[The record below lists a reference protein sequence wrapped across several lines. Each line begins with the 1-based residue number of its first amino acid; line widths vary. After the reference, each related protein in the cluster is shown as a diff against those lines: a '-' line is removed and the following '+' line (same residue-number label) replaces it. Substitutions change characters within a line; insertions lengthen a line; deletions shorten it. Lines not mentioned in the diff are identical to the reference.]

1 VIQWGLR
8 HLDLARG
15 TTLAAQ
21 ILQSEIERLRMMGW
35 SSIIALP
42 AETAVPLSNAFATDS
57 ALAERFRLTRA
68 VARDTREA
76 SAITWHSAQS
86 VTLVVDSRA
95 ITYTHADGSF
105 TRTDQAGAKVL
116 ITGITQFA
124 FKGYNITGNE
134 LPSIGNTTSL
144 ANAAAWTKQL
154 QISLQSSRSPGDT
167 ATATHKVLSA
177 RYILRNK
184 RVTA

>member
-1 VIQWGLR
+1 MITSIRSPARDRRRGGFTLAEILIALGLSGLVLGAILTTFIFLTRTGLR
-8 HLDLARG
+8 VELYNDMERQAR
-15 TTLAAQ
+15 
-21 ILQSEIERLRMMGW
+21 
-35 SSIIALP
+35 
-42 AETAVPLSNAFATDS
+42 S
-57 ALAERFRLTRA
+57 ALELF
-68 VARDTREA
+68 ARDTRQA
-76 SAITWHSAQS
+76 SAITWNSAES
-86 VTLVVDSRA
+86 VTLIVDSRPV
-95 ITYTHADGSF
+95 TYSHTAGSF
-105 TRTDQAGAKVL
+105 TRTESSGAKVL

-124 FKGYNITGNE
+124 FKGYTITGAE
-134 LPSIGNTTSL
+134 LPSIGGATSL